1 MDKLLL
7 IDDEDVYTVSLLG
20 RQRLR
25 GTVRVLWIGAI
36 PFFEVTSAEP
46 QDAGKVHGPFGHGAI
61 FSLAPMTDAEREQ
74 LRHDVEWHEGQ
85 AQRDAERK
93 AVEAARMAKVLE
105 DAPKFSHM
113 RTGLG
118 QTMCGVPVDGMRL
131 EETLNLADCPHC
143 AVVADDIP
151 Y

>member
-61 FSLAPMTDAEREQ
+61 FSLVPMTAEEREQ
-74 LRHDVEWHEGQ
+74 LRRDVDWHAGQ

-93 AVEAARMAKVLE
+93 AEEEARMAKVLE
-105 DAPKFSHM
+105 DAPRS
-113 RTGLG
+113 
-118 QTMCGVPVDGMRL
+118 GVPFV
-131 EETLNLADCPHC
+131 PF
-143 AVVADDIP
+143 
-151 Y
+151 